1 MTCFFHS
8 CYFSGAR
15 AGAWIQV
22 YLNHGDLVHG
32 ELMIQLS
39 YQIQWYFFF
48 FFIQQEAKMFL
59 IETVQI
65 SNPAAV
71 TLLKHQRR
79 SSFQMVNSILAFT
92 ISLLLFFRAGTT
104 FALNTFACGMTSS
117 MPFTSTSTTSV
128 STTSFS
134 SLPSCTLH
142 SLLGVCVF
150 SGMVET
156 ASPWTFH
163 SQQLLTVLAEI
174 KPQSWLKKKK
184 KKKNLCQY
192 LMLTIT
198 SVDWNKVE
206 VYLLT
211 LTFNVCMF
219 LIVTW

>member
-1 MTCFFHS
+1 METFYTLLLLFVSLEEAALKPSPPCYWKWTLHDLFFS
-8 CYFSGAR
+8 LLLFFWCQGRGLNTSLLEPWGLGPWR
-15 AGAWIQV
+15 ANDSTI
-22 YLNHGDLVHG
+22 LPDP
-32 ELMIQLS
+32 MI
-39 YQIQWYFFF
+39 FFF

-156 ASPWTFH
+156 ASP
-163 SQQLLTVLAEI
+163 
-174 KPQSWLKKKK
+174 
-184 KKKNLCQY
+184 
-192 LMLTIT
+192 
-198 SVDWNKVE
+198 
-206 VYLLT
+206 
-211 LTFNVCMF
+211 
-219 LIVTW
+219 